1 VNDHEFLDRE
11 YNPRV
16 RILQFGDFFARWKA
30 DAQRSRDLL
39 NGRLSVAYGTA
50 AAETLDF
57 FAAAPR
63 GPLAPRGSAGRNG
76 AADQSGAPLLI
87 FIHGGYWR
95 ALDKADF
102 SWVAPPYVAS
112 GIAVAVLNYGLA
124 PGTPVPEI
132 VEQVRRACA
141 WLHDNAA
148 SLQID
153 RNRIYCC
160 GHSAGGHL
168 TAMMLA
174 TDWTSISKDLPR
186 RLIAGA
192 LAISGLFDLQPLTHA
207 EFLRKDLN
215 LDETAARG
223 ISPAFLPLQNQAPLL
238 RAVGALETAEFH
250 RQSELIAAH
259 WPGACPTELM
269 DVPDCNHF
277 SVCEALGTP
286 GNMLFESWRAAILE
300 DAPR

>member
-1 VNDHEFLDRE
+1 VNTNDFLERE

-16 RILQFGDFFARWKA
+16 RVSEFGDFFTRWRA
-30 DAQRSRDLL
+30 GAQRSRDSLQ
-39 NGRLSVAYGTA
+39 GRLNLSYGA
-50 AAETLDF
+50 GPAESLDYF
-57 FAAAPR
+57 PAV
-63 GPLAPRGSAGRNG
+63 
-76 AADQSGAPLLI
+76 QSDAPLLI

-102 SWVAPPYVAS
+102 SWVAPPYVAA

-132 VEQVRRACA
+132 AQQVRRACA
-141 WLHDNAA
+141 WIYDSAP
-148 SLQID
+148 SLKI
-153 RNRIYCC
+153 NRSRIHCC

-174 TDWTSISKDLPR
+174 TDWTAISETLPR

-192 LAISGLFDLQPLTHA
+192 LAISGIFDLQPLVHA

-215 LDETAARG
+215 LDEDAARA
-223 ISPAFLPLQNQAPLL
+223 ISPAFLALQNQAPLL
-238 RAVGALETAEFH
+238 RAVGALESAEFH

-259 WPGACPTELM
+259 WPGACLTELM
-269 DVPDCNHF
+269 DVPGCNHF
-277 SVCEALGTP
+277 SVCDALATP
-286 GNMLFESWRAAILE
+286 GNMLFERWREAILQG
-300 DAPR
+300 APG

>member
-1 VNDHEFLDRE
+1 MNPNDFLDRE

-16 RILQFGDFFARWKA
+16 RVLQFGDFITRWKN
-30 DAQRSRDLL
+30 DAQRSRDSLA
-39 NGRLSVAYGTA
+39 GRLNLAYGTA
-50 AAETLDF
+50 AAETLDYF
-57 FAAAPR
+57 PAAPSS
-63 GPLAPRGSAGRNG
+63 SAGP
-76 AADQSGAPLLI
+76 SGKPLLI

-102 SWVAPPYVAS
+102 SWVAPPYVAA
-112 GIAVAVLNYGLA
+112 GISVAVLNYGLA
-124 PGTPVPEI
+124 PATPVPEI

-141 WLHDNAA
+141 WLHDRAA
-148 SLQID
+148 ELQID

-174 TDWTSISKDLPR
+174 TDWASISKDLPR

-192 LAISGLFDLQPLTHA
+192 LAVSGLFDLRPLTHA

-215 LDETAARG
+215 LDENAARG
-223 ISPAFLPLQNQAPLL
+223 ISPAFLPLQNHSPLL
-238 RAVGALETAEFH
+238 RAVGALESAEFH
-250 RQSELIAAH
+250 RQSELIASH
-259 WPGACPTELM
+259 WPGACRTDLV
-269 DVPDCNHF
+269 DVPNCDHF
-277 SVCEALGTP
+277 SVCDALATP
-286 GNMLFESWRAAILE
+286 GSMLFESWRAAILE